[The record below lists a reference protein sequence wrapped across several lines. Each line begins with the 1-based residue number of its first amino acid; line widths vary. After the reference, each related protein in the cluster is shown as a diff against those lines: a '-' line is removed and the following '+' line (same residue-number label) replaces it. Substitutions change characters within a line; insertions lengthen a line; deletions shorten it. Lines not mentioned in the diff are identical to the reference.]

1 MSTTLSLYERE
12 TIINFN
18 EAESIAGIYTHNIAL
33 SNKLLKLSRTEP
45 DLRIIRR
52 SNDMLEVEVPK
63 KWIRVSPPKKL
74 SEESRQK
81 MAERLHAIN
90 NAPAEKTKKE
100 KKPHELYKV

>member
-1 MSTTLSLYERE
+1 MSYTLSLYERE

-18 EAESIAGIYTHNIAL
+18 EAEAIAGIYTHNIAL
-33 SNKLLKLSRTEP
+33 KNRLLKLSQTEP
-45 DLRIIRR
+45 DLRIIRQ

-90 NAPAEKTKKE
+90 NAPAEKNNEEGE
-100 KKPHELYKV
+100 KTA

>member
-1 MSTTLSLYERE
+1 MSYTLSLYERE

-18 EAESIAGIYTHNIAL
+18 EAESTAGIYTHNIAL
-33 SNKLLKLSRTEP
+33 SNKLLKLSQTEP
-45 DLRIIRR
+45 DLRIIRQ

-90 NAPAEKTKKE
+90 NAPAEKNEEGE
-100 KKPHELYKV
+100 KTA

>member
-1 MSTTLSLYERE
+1 MPPSLSLYERE

-18 EAESIAGIYTHNIAL
+18 EAEATAGIYTHNIAL
-33 SNKLLKLSRTEP
+33 SNKLLKLSQTEP
-45 DLRIIRR
+45 GLRIIRR

-74 SEESRQK
+74 SKESRQK

-90 NAPAEKTKKE
+90 NTRTEKNEEGEKTA
-100 KKPHELYKV
+100 

>member
-18 EAESIAGIYTHNIAL
+18 EAESTAGIYTHNIAL
-33 SNKLLKLSRTEP
+33 SNKLLKLSQTEP
-45 DLRIIRR
+45 DLRIIRQ

-90 NAPAEKTKKE
+90 STPAEKNEEGE
-100 KKPHELYKV
+100 KTA